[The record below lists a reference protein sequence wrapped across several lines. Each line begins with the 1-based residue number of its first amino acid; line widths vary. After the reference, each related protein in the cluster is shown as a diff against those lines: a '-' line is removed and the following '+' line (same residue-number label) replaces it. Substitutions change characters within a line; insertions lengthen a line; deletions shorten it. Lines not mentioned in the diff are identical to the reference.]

1 MNVLVKK
8 CKKVLRSALVLTMV
22 FLVGTTTL
30 MQAYATYAQIK
41 VEHVWADN
49 DDSAGKRPD
58 GIEHTVI
65 RDNTGNGK
73 QETVMTE
80 KLETPEGAKK
90 PDAESN
96 DSSTPAGE
104 NDSSVPAGESDSSAS
119 TGENNSFTS
128 VGQDSISTPAGEDSA
143 AVSIGGND
151 SSVFAGENN
160 SSTSVGENS
169 VSTPAEEDSAATPA
183 SESSTPAPAGENTLS
198 TPAAPVISEISG
210 TNEVAQRT
218 AEAMGLSEESSQEI
232 SNQLDG
238 ALKNAIK
245 ELAGNESAINEGAFE
260 TVLDKLKD
268 NTNSTQSWESSN
280 SETDAALSIRDTP
293 LAGTEIMERTGAI
306 FQGDHYG
313 ISPGYADYALD
324 QDGNRIKYDPE
335 LHGDANYT
343 GAGDLLA
350 PMNYS
355 AMLSDTSKQAL
366 KDADYTTK
374 LKITIQVVSGHNS
387 GRPSSSISGGTGS
400 KYEKADWT
408 EDSDN
413 LKTFVSYDG
422 KTWIGENPEDTYNP
436 ERDFVLYTTYTYLH
450 IRPASYDIDPKDP
463 DPKPEDPKPEDPKP
477 EDPKP
482 EDPKPESKPTPT
494 PRPTPTPEENIP
506 EEDVPLSEL
515 PEPETEIPEEEV
527 PLSELPEPE
536 VEIPEEDVPLSDIPK
551 TGDSSALWMGAALL
565 SGAALLVLTRK
576 REDAEPEEA

>member
-1 MNVLVKK
+1 MRLMHTVKK
-8 CKKVLRSALVLTMV
+8 SKKILKSALVLTMV

-119 TGENNSFTS
+119 TGENNSFTP

-143 AVSIGGND
+143 AVSTGGND

-169 VSTPAEEDSAATPA
+169 VSTPAGENSAATPA

-245 ELAGNESAINEGAFE
+245 ELAGNESAINKGAFE

-268 NTNSTQSWESSN
+268 NTNSTQSWESDN
-280 SETDAALSIRDTP
+280 SETAAELSKRDTP
-293 LAGTEIMERTGAI
+293 LAGTEITERTGAI
-306 FQGDHYG
+306 FKGTTYG

-324 QDGNRIKYDPE
+324 QDGNRIKYDPK

-374 LKITIQVVSGHNS
+374 LKITIQVVSGHNN
-387 GRPSSSISGGTGS
+387 GQSSSFIYGGTGS
-400 KYEKADWT
+400 KYEQADWT

-463 DPKPEDPKPEDPKP
+463 PTDPKDPPTDPKDPPTDPKDP
-477 EDPKP
+477 PTDPKDP
-482 EDPKPESKPTPT
+482 PTDPKDPV
-494 PRPTPTPEENIP
+494 IP
-506 EEDVPLSEL
+506 EEDVPLAEL
-515 PEPETEIPEEEV
+515 PEEEV
-527 PLSELPEPE
+527 PLAEEPEEEPEE
-536 VEIPEEDVPLSDIPK
+536 VEIPEEDVPLSEIPK
-551 TGDSSALWMGAALL
+551 TGDNSFLWMCAALL
-565 SGAALLVLTRK
+565 SGAALLVVTRRK
-576 REDAEPEEA
+576 EEAGEA